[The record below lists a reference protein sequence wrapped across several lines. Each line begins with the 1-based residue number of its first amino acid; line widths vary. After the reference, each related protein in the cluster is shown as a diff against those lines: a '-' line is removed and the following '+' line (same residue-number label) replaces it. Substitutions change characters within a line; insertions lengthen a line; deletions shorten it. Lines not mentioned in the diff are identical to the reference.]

1 MKPLLPAVHM
11 RDHAE
16 RISIASVKGVNR
28 AILDRRAK
36 LASELS
42 RAARKLRLCER
53 SRLVISACYNRE
65 DAIHGTH
72 CGIRTP
78 KAEAKPKLESEADEE
93 REHEGGRDVP
103 R

>member
-1 MKPLLPAVHM
+1 MFT
-11 RDHAE
+11 E
-16 RISIASVKGVNR
+16 
-28 AILDRRAK
+28 
-36 LASELS
+36 
-42 RAARKLRLCER
+42 LCEHR
-53 SRLVISACYNRE
+53 RENFSLDDFFCEVTCGCEQGRLVISACYNRE